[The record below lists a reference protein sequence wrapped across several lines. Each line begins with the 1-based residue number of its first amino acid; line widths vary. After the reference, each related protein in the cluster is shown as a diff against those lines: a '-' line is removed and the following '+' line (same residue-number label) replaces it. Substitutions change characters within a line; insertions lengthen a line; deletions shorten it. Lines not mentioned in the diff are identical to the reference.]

1 MRELWPERL
10 RWRAPVLIGRDLNAF
25 PENGNKR
32 IMRRSKVSVSRRRF
46 LKTTTM
52 AVTFAGVPIELA
64 TVVRAHEAGGAGL
77 ALPFGTKGQALIPFS
92 PSTFSP
98 HLNTTFRAHLNN
110 ISAVDLELVEV
121 SEDSPSP
128 SSKRIAAKTK
138 SFSLEFTAS
147 GISTFPSGNYLIEH
161 AALGKFL
168 LFVSPVSR
176 PNKPA
181 RYQAVFN
188 HLLPD

>member
-1 MRELWPERL
+1 
-10 RWRAPVLIGRDLNAF
+10 
-25 PENGNKR
+25 
-32 IMRRSKVSVSRRRF
+32 
-46 LKTTTM
+46 M
-52 AVTFAGVPIELA
+52 AVTFAGVSLELA
-64 TVVRAHEAGGAGL
+64 TVVRAHDAGGAGL
-77 ALPFGTKGQALIPFS
+77 ALPFGTKGQPSISFS

-98 HLNTTFRAHLNN
+98 HLNSTFRAHLNN

-121 SEDSPSP
+121 SDDSPS
-128 SSKRIAAKTK
+128 STSKRKAFQTK

-147 GISTFPSGNYLIEH
+147 GHSTFPSGNYLMEH

-168 LFVSPVSR
+168 LFISPVSR

-188 HLLPD
+188 HLHPD